1 MGVCGRPI
9 LESGE
14 EAVGRGLALRAGR
27 EDVEGAGK
35 GGGNP
40 CLPACLLW
48 GGVSLS
54 CSVKITTGKLLST
67 KRYSAL

>member
-40 CLPACLLW
+40 CLPACLPLVGW
-48 GGVSLS
+48 GLLVLL
-54 CSVKITTGKLLST
+54 GKDYDRKTLEH
-67 KRYSAL
+67 